1 MAEIFYLPIPDE
13 DELYQMNS
21 DKLIALLE
29 NLNMQIDK
37 LNEEEPEDMMSEEY
51 ELWGDKHEKLEDLIE
66 IISEILEQ

>member
-1 MAEIFYLPIPDE
+1 MAEIFYLPIPNE
-13 DELYQMNS
+13 DELYQMGS
-21 DKLIALLE
+21 DELIALLE

-37 LNEEEPEDMMSEEY
+37 LNEQEPEDMMSEEY

>member
-13 DELYQMNS
+13 DELYQMDS
-21 DKLIALLE
+21 DELIALLE

-37 LNEEEPEDMMSEEY
+37 LNAEEPEDMMSEEY

>member
-21 DKLIALLE
+21 DELMALLE
-29 NLNMQIDK
+29 NLNMQIYK

>member
-13 DELYQMNS
+13 DELYQMDS
-21 DKLIALLE
+21 DELIALLE

>member
-21 DKLIALLE
+21 DELIALLE

>member
-1 MAEIFYLPIPDE
+1 MAEIFYLPISDE
-13 DELYQMNS
+13 DELYQMDS
-21 DKLIALLE
+21 DELIALLE

>member
-21 DKLIALLE
+21 DELMALLE

>member
-13 DELYQMNS
+13 DELYQMDS
-21 DKLIALLE
+21 DELIALLE
-29 NLNMQIDK
+29 NLNIQIDK